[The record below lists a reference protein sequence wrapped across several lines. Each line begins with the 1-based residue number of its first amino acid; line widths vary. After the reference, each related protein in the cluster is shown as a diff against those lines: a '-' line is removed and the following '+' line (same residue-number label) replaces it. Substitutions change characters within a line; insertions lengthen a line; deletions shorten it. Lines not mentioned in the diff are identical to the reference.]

1 MKKIKNKLY
10 LNILSTTIYEIIAI
24 ISGFIVPK
32 LILQSYGSTI
42 NGLVSSIEQ
51 SLSFFVLTDM
61 GIGAVVLAALYE
73 PLSQK
78 DNLKISKIV
87 CSGQK
92 FFNKMGTLLIFYVLI
107 LVQFYTLQVKEFDF
121 LYISVLI
128 FAIAANS
135 FANYFFGRTSMFLLQ
150 ADQKIYITMSANCIS
165 YITNILV
172 CVLLIKMGASIQLF
186 KWISALVLIIQ
197 PIVLKI
203 YVQKCYHLKHVSYTE
218 EPIKQKWNGISHHIA
233 SVVFNNTDTIILTL
247 CSTLE
252 NVSVYAVY
260 SIVVRGILRFVTST
274 LGSLQSY
281 LGVLFAERKMHEL
294 REKFNL
300 FETIMHIYVTA
311 LFGCTAVL
319 IVPFINVYTKNITD
333 YNYSVPLFGFLLAV
347 AYLVYSYKQTYYVL
361 ILAAGHFKETQNSLW
376 IEVSINTILSVIL
389 VYRFGLIGV
398 AIGTLAAMIYQTFYF
413 VWYTSK
419 NILRRS
425 KWIFCKHLFIDVLSI
440 FTITFICK
448 EFSMITVSYLSWA
461 MLAIKVLIVSII
473 ILFILNGLFFR
484 NELLQLL
491 KSKMQRPQK

>member
-10 LNILSTTIYEIIAI
+10 LNLLSTIIYEIIAI

-32 LILQSYGSTI
+32 LILQTYGSTV

-73 PLSQK
+73 PLAQK
-78 DNLKISKIV
+78 DNLKISKII
-87 CSGQK
+87 CSGQH
-92 FFNKMGTLLIFYVLI
+92 FFNKMGMLLILYVLI
-107 LVQFYTLQVKEFDF
+107 LVQFYSFQIKEFDF
-121 LYISVLI
+121 LYISILI

-135 FANYFFGRTSMFLLQ
+135 FANYFFGRTSIFLLQ
-150 ADQKIYITMSANCIS
+150 ADQKIYITMFANCIS
-165 YITNILV
+165 YISNIFV
-172 CVLLIKMGASIQLF
+172 CVLLIKVGASIQLF
-186 KWISALVLIIQ
+186 KWISALILILQ

-203 YVQKCYHLKHVSYTE
+203 YVQKCYHLKHVSYNE

-281 LGVLFAERKMHEL
+281 LGTLFAEKKMYEL
-294 REKFNL
+294 REKFNI

-311 LFGCTAVL
+311 LFGSTAIL
-319 IVPFINVYTKNITD
+319 IVPFISVYTKNITD
-333 YNYSVPLFGFLLAV
+333 YNYSAPLFGFLLAV

-376 IEVSINTILSVIL
+376 IEVSINIILSIIL
-389 VYRFGLIGV
+389 VYQCGLIGV
-398 AIGTLAAMIYQTFYF
+398 AIGTLVAMIYQTFYF

-419 NILRRS
+419 NILMRS
-425 KWIFCKHLFIDVLSI
+425 NWIFYKHIFIDVLSI
-440 FTITFICK
+440 FTISFVCK
-448 EFSMITVSYLSWA
+448 KFSMVAISYLSWV

-473 ILFILNGLFFR
+473 ILFILNGLFFK

-491 KSKMQRPQK
+491 KSRIQRPKK